1 MTTMAGYL
9 ENKSDMIVHH
19 LATII
24 PNCEIY
30 YAKKEDKTCFVP
42 DMFEEAIKEKF
53 TPYLQCCK

>member
-1 MTTMAGYL
+1 MAGYL

>member
-42 DMFEEAIKEKF
+42 DMLEEAIKEKF
-53 TPYLQCCK
+53 TLCLHCHK